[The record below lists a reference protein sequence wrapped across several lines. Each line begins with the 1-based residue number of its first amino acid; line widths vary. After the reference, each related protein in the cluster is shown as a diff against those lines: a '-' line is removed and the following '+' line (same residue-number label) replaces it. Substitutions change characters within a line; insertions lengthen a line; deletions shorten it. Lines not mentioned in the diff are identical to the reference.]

1 MPVMRPTRT
10 LLTLALALV
19 AAAALP
25 ASAPG
30 ADTPS
35 RKTLYEDG
43 PTGRYLMDGDWWFRL
58 DAADRGVRQGW
69 QRSTGTQGWK
79 TVTVPNVWNVG
90 DDTPASMGGS
100 VGWYRKDFTLPEARA
115 SLDWALRFESVNYRM
130 QAWLNG
136 KRLGSHTGAY
146 LPFTLQMRRG
156 LKRGGTNRLVVR
168 VDSRRRTSDFPPAGD
183 TATGVPTGGWWNY
196 GGLQREVYLVREDR
210 AAIESVMVRPILR
223 CRSCDAR
230 VQMSA
235 TVRGAGGGQAD
246 VTVSGVFGGR
256 RVRLGGGAVGTRA
269 RTFHGNLTL
278 RNPKLW
284 SPADPNL
291 YPAALE
297 VRSGG
302 RLVARWTVHS
312 GVRSIRARGSRL
324 YLNFERV
331 NLRGVGI
338 HEDTRAHGFAVDNA
352 FRDRLVAQ
360 AQELGATVLRTHY
373 PMAPY
378 LQELADRKGLLVW
391 SEIPVYAVKTPVL
404 ARPSVRRRAVALLA
418 ENIIAN
424 QNHPSVFVWSIAN
437 ELSSKPGPSQGAY
450 IKAAADLAHAMDPT
464 RPVAQVMAAFPGG
477 GCEPEYKPLDVMGFN
492 EYFGWYPGVAGTTFD
507 RRNLSRY
514 LDHLHAC
521 YRDKALL
528 VTEFGAEANREGPAE
543 EKGTWAFQQD
553 FVNYH
558 EGVFA
563 TKPWLN
569 GALYWT
575 LNEFRVRPEWEGGN
589 PRPESPVHQK
599 ALITYDGNPK
609 PAFADAQRWY
619 EGTRQFGAAAE

>member
-1 MPVMRPTRT
+1 
-10 LLTLALALV
+10 
-19 AAAALP
+19 
-25 ASAPG
+25 
-30 ADTPS
+30 
-35 RKTLYEDG
+35 
-43 PTGRYLMDGDWWFRL
+43 
-58 DAADRGVRQGW
+58 
-69 QRSTGTQGWK
+69 
-79 TVTVPNVWNVG
+79 
-90 DDTPASMGGS
+90 
-100 VGWYRKDFTLPEARA
+100 
-115 SLDWALRFESVNYRM
+115 
-130 QAWLNG
+130 
-136 KRLGSHTGAY
+136 
-146 LPFTLQMRRG
+146 
-156 LKRGGTNRLVVR
+156 VR
-168 VDSRRRTSDFPPAGD
+168 VDSRRRSSDFPPAGD

-196 GGLQREVYLVREDR
+196 GGLQREVYLVREER
-210 AAIESVMVRPILR
+210 AALESVMVRPTLR
-223 CRSCDAR
+223 CRTCDAR
-230 VQMSA
+230 VAMSA
-235 TVRGAGGGQAD
+235 TVRAAGSGTAD
-246 VTVSGVFGGR
+246 VTVTGVFNGR
-256 RVRLGGGAVGTRA
+256 RVALGGGTVGGRA
-269 RTFHGNLTL
+269 RTFAGDLTL
-278 RNPKLW
+278 RDPHLW
-284 SPADPNL
+284 SPADPHL

-324 YLNFERV
+324 YLNFQPV

-338 HEDTRAHGFAVDNA
+338 HEDTRTQGFAVDNA
-352 FRDRLVAQ
+352 FRDWLVGEAQ
-360 AQELGATVLRTHY
+360 TLGATVLRTHY

-378 LQELADRKGLLVW
+378 LQELADRKGLLIW

-404 ARPSVRRRAVALLA
+404 NRRSVRRRAVRLLA

-464 RPVAQVMAAFPGG
+464 RPVAQVMAAFPEG
-477 GCEPEYKPLDVMGFN
+477 GCEPEYEPLDVMGFN

-528 VTEFGAEANREGPAE
+528 VTEYGAEANRDGPAE

-575 LNEFRVRPEWEGGN
+575 LNEFRVRPDWEGGN
-589 PRPESPVHQK
+589 PRPQSPVHQK
-599 ALITYDGNPK
+599 ALIGYDRAPK
-609 PAFADAQRWY
+609 PAFSDAQRWY
-619 EGTRQFGAAAE
+619 RGTRQFGSAAE